1 MAEDYS
7 GMTVNERLSAA
18 GVMDAHDAAVATG
31 DLEKINRVL
40 AQVGLK
46 QDTGMSWSMK
56 PDGGAA

>member
-1 MAEDYS
+1 
-7 GMTVNERLSAA
+7 MTVNERLSAA
-18 GVMDAHDAAVATG
+18 GVMDAYDAAVATG
-31 DLEKINRVL
+31 DLDKINRVL